1 MRTFIVILFLLF
13 DLASFGQ
20 GQNYMVPAIPSGGAV
35 YAIDSTTSPDQIFVG
50 TGGSAVN
57 LGSNSY
63 SLQYNGVPQQGTNI
77 IVRFDATQLTAIAA
91 NVSIF
96 GLRPLLD
103 YPNAGIYYIRYQVAG
118 TRVNN
123 KTVYVS
129 YVSSQVA
136 AGTFDN
142 RVTFNNT
149 VSAYDT
155 IQYQPNSGAITI
167 GSTLAAMDDSGHLG
181 YGCVAWCES
190 GNTNNP
196 SNAYLG
202 TTDTAHLEFRINN
215 TRAGYLDYNKL
226 NTAFGPLVFLNNTT
240 GFDDVA
246 IGVSA
251 LSANTTG
258 SKNVGVGHSALV
270 FNTTGGNNTAIGYN
284 ANVNNT
290 TGNNN
295 VSLGYATLSTITTGG
310 NNIGIG
316 YQANV
321 SPSSAIGGIALGANV
336 TAGNNQF
343 AVGGESE
350 YHPNMNSGL
359 NYVLSDTCGC
369 GVFVPQSLPA
379 NIQTYYTP
387 VTGDSITP
395 FTGSNLI
402 NPAGTLANL
411 TIRVPANPYS
421 GQIME
426 FSFTQTI
433 TTLHWSI
440 ALNQGHSVFASVPTT
455 VSQGGTIKIQYNVN
469 TSSWYSW

>member
-1 MRTFIVILFLLF
+1 MRTFILILFLLF

-103 YPNAGIYYIRYQVAG
+103 YPNTGIYYIRYQVAG
-118 TRVNN
+118 TRANN

-149 VSAYDT
+149 VTANDSFQYNPHTGTITAGSALLASDSFGNVVYGCPPCAWNT
-155 IQYQPNSGAITI
+155 GLNTGI
-167 GSTLAAMDDSGHLG
+167 GSSGKF
-181 YGCVAWCES
+181 
-190 GNTNNP
+190 
-196 SNAYLG
+196 G
-202 TTDTAHLEFRINN
+202 TTDTNSIRVFVNN
-215 TRAGYLDYNKL
+215 TASGIISYNGFNTALGYRSLLLNTTGVN
-226 NTAFGPLVFLNNTT
+226 NTAFGHSALNGNTT
-240 GFDDVA
+240 GIGNVGIGQGA
-246 IGVSA
+246 IVDNSTGNYNTGIG
-251 LSANTTG
+251 NTTQTSNYTG
-258 SKNVGVGHSALV
+258 SY
-270 FNTTGGNNTAIGYN
+270 NTT
-284 ANVNNT
+284 
-290 TGNNN
+290 
-295 VSLGYATLSTITTGG
+295 LGYASD
-310 NNIGIG
+310 
-316 YQANV
+316 V
-321 SPSSAIGGIALGANV
+321 SASNASYAIALGVNAIASSNELAISPNIEHLYIPLNGSSKGNV
-336 TAGNNQF
+336 LTDTSGNGTYISQ
-343 AVGGESE
+343 
-350 YHPNMNSGL
+350 PL
-359 NYVLSDTCGC
+359 
-369 GVFVPQSLPA
+369 PQTV
-379 NIQTYYTP
+379 QTYYTP

-440 ALNQGHSVFASVPTT
+440 ALNQAHSVFASVPTT
-455 VSQGGTIKIQYNVN
+455 VSQGGTIKIQYNTN